1 MEQQLGNPSFT
12 PAVVASMEVAEV
24 CKILL
29 GAGKCLRN
37 RKLSINLL
45 VMEFVEVGFQDQ

>member
-12 PAVVASMEVAEV
+12 PAVAASLQVAEV

-29 GAGKCLRN
+29 GQGMLLRN
-37 RKLSINLL
+37 RKLSFNLL
-45 VMEFVEVGFQDQ
+45 DMEFEEIFL